1 MTNLDLA
8 ADPSVE
14 ARYQN
19 ERQYFDA
26 IGERHGAE
34 IATKIIDE
42 SLIPPNMAKY
52 VEVLSRFVQAHGN
65 PQDLHFLDLGCGY
78 GIMSVL
84 LARRGV
90 RVTALDLSPKLVE
103 VTKRLCERNGVA
115 DRVEA
120 RVGSA
125 EQIELADQ
133 SVDAVAGTKILHH
146 VNVGVTSREVYRI
159 LKPGG
164 IGVFWE
170 PTYKNPLF
178 DFMNRLTRAIP
189 NFPIAGTRYEHALS
203 RGEIATMGE
212 IFGGVQ
218 LYPGPFAFFSHFAIV
233 ATRGNGGPLVDRCEK
248 IDGVID
254 RIFPF
259 LRRFSFHQIIE
270 VKRHAR

>member
-1 MTNLDLA
+1 MTNLDTTA
-8 ADPSVE
+8 GRTVE
-14 ARYQN
+14 ERYQN
-19 ERQYFDA
+19 ERAYFDA
-26 IGERHGAE
+26 IGERHGDE
-34 IATKIIDE
+34 IAKKVIDE

-52 VEVLSRFVQAHGN
+52 VDVLSSFVTARGN
-65 PQDLHFLDLGCGY
+65 PENLHILDLGCGY

-90 RVTALDLSPKLVE
+90 RVTAVDLSPKLVE
-103 VTKRLCERNGVA
+103 VTRRLCETNGVG
-115 DRVEA
+115 DRVVA
-120 RVGSA
+120 KVGSA
-125 EQIELADQ
+125 EALDLVDG

-146 VNVGVTSREVYRI
+146 VNVGVTSREVYRV

-189 NFPIAGTRYEHALS
+189 NFPIAGTRYEHAIS
-203 RGEIATMGE
+203 RGEIATMRDV
-212 IFGGVQ
+212 FGNVN

-233 ATRGNGGPLVDRCEK
+233 ATRGNGGPLVDKCEA

-254 RIFPF
+254 KIFPF

-270 VKRHAR
+270 VKKNG

>member
-1 MTNLDLA
+1 MSELHTAPDQ
-8 ADPSVE
+8 SRE
-14 ARYQN
+14 QRYQN
-19 ERQYFDA
+19 EREYFDA
-26 IGERHGAE
+26 VGERHGDE
-34 IATKIIDE
+34 IAKKVIDE

-52 VEVLSRFVQAHGN
+52 VDVLSSFVAARGN
-65 PQDLHFLDLGCGY
+65 PENLHILDLGCGY

-90 RVTALDLSPKLVE
+90 RVTAVDLSPKLVE
-103 VTKRLCERNGVA
+103 VTRRLCETNGVA

-120 RVGSA
+120 KVGSA
-125 EQIELADQ
+125 EALELGDQ

-146 VNVGVTSREVYRI
+146 VNVGITSREVFRV

-189 NFPIAGTRYEHALS
+189 NFPIAGTRYEHAIS
-203 RGEIATMGE
+203 RGEIATMRDV
-212 IFGGVQ
+212 FGNVN

-233 ATRGNGGPLVDRCEK
+233 ATRGNGGPMVDRCES

-254 RIFPF
+254 KVMPF

-270 VKRHAR
+270 VKKNA